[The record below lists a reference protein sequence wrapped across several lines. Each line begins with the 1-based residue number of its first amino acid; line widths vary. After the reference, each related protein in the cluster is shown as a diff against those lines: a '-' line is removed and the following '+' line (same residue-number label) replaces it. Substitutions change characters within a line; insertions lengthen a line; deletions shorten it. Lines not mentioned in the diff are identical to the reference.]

1 MMNFGSLRDQLV
13 EAARNQQRQRD
24 REVRQLNGEYDNED
38 YNPEDDGGDDQNMRP
53 EGMDEMDEFDGQ

>member
-24 REVRQLNGEYDNED
+24 REVRQVNGEYDNED
-38 YNPEDDGGDDQNMRP
+38 YNAEDDGGDDQNMRP